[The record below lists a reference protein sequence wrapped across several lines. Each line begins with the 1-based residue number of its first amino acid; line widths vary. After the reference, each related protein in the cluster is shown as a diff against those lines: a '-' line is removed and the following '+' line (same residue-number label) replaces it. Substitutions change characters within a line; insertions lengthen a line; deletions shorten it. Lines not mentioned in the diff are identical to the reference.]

1 MSKLSIK
8 LKVTLWYVI
17 VLIIIS
23 STALIAMMSMSKAM
37 LMKDATDKLTRGVE
51 NVAMMLRNP
60 RENLKEIPQFRF
72 FDQGVHTAIYDSDFQ
87 LINGSVPF
95 EFNGDIEFSDG
106 KMQELVYEGEEYLSY
121 VSEIKTKRGEALW
134 VKGVIAIA
142 DEGQMLKNVLK
153 TNLMLIIILI
163 FAAAVGGYFIIKR
176 SFKPVEMIR
185 KTAVSISEG
194 NDLSQRIAIGEGN
207 DEICRLANSFD
218 DMLDKIEKTL
228 ENEKQFTSDAS
239 HELRT
244 PVAVITSECEYVLD
258 CAKDIDEA
266 KESVESIKRQADKMT
281 KLISELLTIS
291 RMDRS
296 TIALNFEKIDLSELL
311 SFVCDEQEEIR
322 QENITLIRN
331 ISPDI
336 SAYGDRVLLTRLFI
350 NLISNAYQYGKENG
364 TIKVTLSESGENVTF
379 SVDDDGIGIEADQ
392 LDKIWER
399 FYRADPSR
407 NTESGSMG
415 LGLSMVKW
423 ITKAHSGDI
432 KVKSEI
438 GHGTTFTFTMPKEQ
452 KNK

>member
-37 LMKDATDKLTRGVE
+37 LMKDATDKLSRGVE
-51 NVAMMLRNP
+51 NVAMMMRNP

-95 EFNGDIEFSDG
+95 EFNSEIEFSDG
-106 KMQELVYEGEEYLSY
+106 MMQELVYEGEEYVSY
-121 VSEIKTKRGEALW
+121 VREIRTKHGETLW

-142 DEGQMLKNVLK
+142 DEGQMLQNVWK
-153 TNLMLIIILI
+153 TNLALTIILI
-163 FAAAVGGYFIIKR
+163 LAAAVGGYFIIKR

-185 KTAVSISEG
+185 KTAVSISES
-194 NDLSQRIAIGEGN
+194 NDLSQRIAIGGGN
-207 DEICRLANSFD
+207 DEIYRLANSFD

-258 CAKDIDEA
+258 CARDLDEA

-322 QENITLIRN
+322 QENIKLIRN
-331 ISPDI
+331 IQPEI
-336 SAYGDRVLLTRLFI
+336 SAYGDRVMLTRLFI

-379 SVDDDGIGIEADQ
+379 SVEDDGIGIEADQ

-399 FYRADPSR
+399 FYRADQSR

-423 ITKAHSGDI
+423 ITNSHGGDI
-432 KVKSEI
+432 TVKSEI
-438 GHGTTFTFTMPKEQ
+438 GHGTIFTFTMPKEQ

>member
-1 MSKLSIK
+1 
-8 LKVTLWYVI
+8 
-17 VLIIIS
+17 
-23 STALIAMMSMSKAM
+23 
-37 LMKDATDKLTRGVE
+37 
-51 NVAMMLRNP
+51 
-60 RENLKEIPQFRF
+60 
-72 FDQGVHTAIYDSDFQ
+72 
-87 LINGSVPF
+87 
-95 EFNGDIEFSDG
+95 
-106 KMQELVYEGEEYLSY
+106 
-121 VSEIKTKRGEALW
+121 
-134 VKGVIAIA
+134 
-142 DEGQMLKNVLK
+142 
-153 TNLMLIIILI
+153 
-163 FAAAVGGYFIIKR
+163 
-176 SFKPVEMIR
+176 
-185 KTAVSISEG
+185 
-194 NDLSQRIAIGEGN
+194 
-207 DEICRLANSFD
+207 
-218 DMLDKIEKTL
+218 
-228 ENEKQFTSDAS
+228 
-239 HELRT
+239 
-244 PVAVITSECEYVLD
+244 
-258 CAKDIDEA
+258 
-266 KESVESIKRQADKMT
+266 MT

>member
-121 VSEIKTKRGEALW
+121 VSEIKTKRSEALW